1 MEQEIVTLTEGIITL
16 IAALVAWL
24 QHRRAQSSEHTTDQ
38 VVRYF
43 DPADDTVTAAP
54 DLLPG
59 RSWKMDDATKRW
71 LVFDHPP
78 AEQESLLRQVAESEE
93 KKSGHYTVTVP
104 SGWYEIEYGLI
115 KGSGKLVP

>member
-24 QHRRAQSSEHTTDQ
+24 QHRRAQSSERTTGQ
-38 VVRYF
+38 VIRYF

-54 DLLPG
+54 DVLPG
-59 RSWKMDDATKRW
+59 RSWKMGDATKRW
-71 LVFDHPP
+71 LVFDHTP

-93 KKSGHYTVTVP
+93 KKSGHYTITVA